1 MTQEKLNDIIK
12 LHQMWLN
19 DEVGGIKAD
28 LSYTDL
34 SGVDLSKVNLSDADL
49 SDANLSYANLSYANL
64 SYADLSGTT
73 LFGAN
78 LSGANLSETVLS
90 YTDLSF
96 SNLSGANLSG
106 ANLSYATLYM
116 TNLSKA
122 DLSYANLHYANLFEA
137 NLSYANLSY
146 ANLSKADLSKANL
159 SDVITD
165 ENTKYFNLK
174 CPAIGSFIGYKK
186 CRRDV
191 IVTLKITED
200 ALRSSATG
208 DKCRCSKAEV
218 LDIEGA
224 EEAISKYDNK
234 FIYHKGD
241 IVEVKDFNQNRW
253 IECTSGIHFF
263 MTKEEAIKY

>member
-1 MTQEKLNDIIK
+1 MIQEELNDILK
-12 LHQMWLN
+12 LHEMWIN
-19 DEVGGIKAD
+19 NEKGGKRANLSGANLFGADLSEANLYKAD
-28 LSYTDL
+28 LSYA
-34 SGVDLSKVNLSDADL
+34 NLFR
-49 SDANLSYANLSYANL
+49 ANLSYANLSRANL
-64 SYADLSGTT
+64 HYVN
-73 LFGAN
+73 LFYVN
-78 LSGANLSETVLS
+78 
-90 YTDLSF
+90 LSF

-137 NLSYANLSY
+137 NLSYANLSG

-253 IECTSGIHFF
+253 VECTSGIHFF